1 MDSGGQGPRSGQKED
16 EILACGER
24 KEQEV
29 QTDRQEGRKEREEE
43 KVCARERETS
53 TRALAHMQ
61 HKSSQTQR

>member
-29 QTDRQEGRKEREEE
+29 QTDRKEGRKEREEE
-43 KVCARERETS
+43 KVCARERDEHTC
-53 TRALAHMQ
+53 TRTHAA
-61 HKSSQTQR
+61 